1 MKPCL
6 WLVGLQKGMN
16 ATDGTVHN
24 SLASYMLYH
33 DSKVIEAPEDSS
45 DVIFRARHQGK
56 EEYGRT
62 CPPSIFSKHSKN
74 VSLEEG
80 RQGEM
85 LQGEVLHR
93 R

>member
-1 MKPCL
+1 
-6 WLVGLQKGMN
+6 
-16 ATDGTVHN
+16 
-24 SLASYMLYH
+24 MLYH

-45 DVIFRARHQGK
+45 DVLFRSRHQGK
-56 EEYGRT
+56 EYGRM
-62 CPPSIFSKHSKN
+62 CPPSIFSKHSKS

-80 RQGEM
+80 QQGET